1 MGCGQEIMDN
11 DCFDLDAVPTE
22 AFTSDDFYRT
32 EDRSPSPRASQKSIV
47 SEIKNN
53 VVKAA
58 TVASDN
64 IVKPCLKGGAVG
76 ALGANQA
83 LNKAAI
89 SPHPAVKAEIIKDAA
104 IVGCAAGIVDNGLE
118 KSFGIG
124 LVSGVKDGINLLV
137 KPGELG
143 EASNTVHC
151 SQDEKK

>member
-1 MGCGQEIMDN
+1 MGCGQGIMD
-11 DCFDLDAVPTE
+11 DGCFDLDAVPTNTE
-22 AFTSDDFYRT
+22 ADFWCGCEA
-32 EDRSPSPRASQKSIV
+32 EDTNIV

-76 ALGANQA
+76 ALGANQV
-83 LNKAAI
+83 LNKATI
-89 SPHPAVKAEIIKDAA
+89 SPHPVVKAEIIKDAA

-118 KSFGIG
+118 KAFGIG
-124 LVSGVKDGINLLV
+124 LVSGVKDGIALLV
-137 KPGELG
+137 KPCELG

>member
-1 MGCGQEIMDN
+1 MSLGCGQEIMDN
-11 DCFDLDAVPTE
+11 GCFDLDAVPTHTE
-22 AFTSDDFYRT
+22 ADFWCGCEAENT
-32 EDRSPSPRASQKSIV
+32 NIV

-58 TVASDN
+58 KVASDN

-83 LNKAAI
+83 LNKAKI

-104 IVGCAAGIVDNGLE
+104 VVGCAAGIVDNGLE
-118 KSFGIG
+118 KAFGIG
-124 LVSGVKDGINLLV
+124 LVSGVKDGIALLV

-143 EASNTVHC
+143 EASNTIHC
-151 SQDEKK
+151 KGEQEKK